1 MNKISFDDLFFE
13 SQLSMNEFKKQFEQ
27 FNFFEISKG
36 IYTFEEN
43 FIFKVIENIFTLF
56 SKKEIDYNK
65 FGIEEIFNEDLTS
78 VDEKYKEIICNFTEI
93 EKETALLYIADITS
107 AADKISMDIVGE
119 KDVKF
124 FNLNLNKIKNFCLK
138 NIFLDRLH
146 SIKLSEFLSLFRH
159 SLRLILPPELLEIEN
174 NSNFKYTEEESCED
188 NLFEFYK
195 EYDFRFLKN
204 QVYIRLKQ
212 VSDIN

>member
-1 MNKISFDDLFFE
+1 
-13 SQLSMNEFKKQFEQ
+13 MNEFKKQFEQ

-138 NIFLDRLH
+138 NIFLDRHH

-174 NSNFKYTEEESCED
+174 NSNFKYTEEE
-188 NLFEFYK
+188 FIFT
-195 EYDFRFLKN
+195 F
-204 QVYIRLKQ
+204 
-212 VSDIN
+212 